1 VREVTLTSI
10 DEPVVVLLECL
21 VRVATAGKLNSC
33 NTK

>member
-1 VREVTLTSI
+1 MREATLTSI

-21 VRVATAGKLNSC
+21 VRVAAAGKLDSG